1 MSVSKFPVLQMAD
14 TRVAVVGLRNADSSV
29 TVHRLAQSLAEIVA
43 LSEVVDDHHVLFG
56 MKGPVRFFGG
66 EEEVVRRVVRLCR
79 HDGIDVGVGVADSRL
94 AAMWAASMAQPVHR
108 VPVDGTATFLAP
120 LPVSDLARFAHVG
133 SDTLSLLSR
142 LGLGTLGAV
151 AGVPRASLSD
161 RFGPDGDALA
171 VLCAGGDVHLP
182 RFDAPPDAEV
192 VVCEFDD
199 PLDDLDAVLRGI
211 ADALHRLIE
220 DHVHR
225 GLVVCRIAVS
235 FVTEHDDICA
245 RVWYHPEGFGAGALV
260 ERVRGQLEAWSAV
273 RSTSFGALTAGVSRI
288 VLEVHDTAP
297 RRAHQPGLWGGRSEA
312 DRAAHRAVARVR
324 SLVGDQR
331 VTVPEWRGGRDP
343 LHQYVATSVA
353 LVDIEDPAAARR
365 RVTPGE
371 MHPARWNGVLAGLA
385 PSVRVDPPV
394 GVEVLD
400 SHGRPVAVNGRHL
413 LTAVPCRVTVQGASW
428 SILQWWGPWPVEE
441 RWWDPA
447 RRRRVA
453 HVQCIV
459 SSGLPQPESRSRN
472 EEAWLLSLEQH
483 AWWLVGTY
491 G

>member
-1 MSVSKFPVLQMAD
+1 MHESRVVVAALRSADNGASVQ
-14 TRVAVVGLRNADSSV
+14 
-29 TVHRLAQSLAEIVA
+29 RLAQSLAEIVA
-43 LSEVVDDHHVLFG
+43 LSEVVDNRHVLFA
-56 MKGPVRFFGG
+56 MKGPARFFGG
-66 EEEVVRRVVRLCR
+66 EEEVVHRVVQLCR
-79 HDGIDVGVGVADSRL
+79 RAGIDVGVGVAESRL
-94 AAMWAASMAQPVHR
+94 AAMWAASVAFPVHR
-108 VPVDGTATFLAP
+108 VPVGETAAFLAP
-120 LPVSDLARFAHVG
+120 QPVADLARFTHVG

-142 LGLGTLGAV
+142 LGLGTIGAV

-161 RFGPDGDALA
+161 RFGPDGDTLA
-171 VLCAGGDVHLP
+171 VLCAGGDLHAP

-192 VVCEFDD
+192 VVLEFDD
-199 PLDDLDAVLRGI
+199 PLDDLDAVLRGV
-211 ADALHRLIE
+211 ADMLHRLVD
-220 DHVHR
+220 DHVRR

-273 RSTSFGALTAGVSRI
+273 RSTGSGVPTAGVSRV

-297 RRAHQPGLWGGRSEA
+297 RRAHQLGLWGGRSEA
-312 DRAAHRAVARVR
+312 DRAAHRAIARVR
-324 SLVGDQR
+324 SVVGDQR

-343 LHQYVATSVA
+343 LRQYVATSVA
-353 LVDIEDPAAARR
+353 LVDIEDPATARR

-371 MHPARWNGVLAGLA
+371 MHPARWNGVLTGLA
-385 PSVRVDPPV
+385 PSIRVDPPM

-400 SHGRPVAVNGRHL
+400 SQGRTVAVNGRHL
-413 LTAVPCRVTVQGASW
+413 LTSVPYRVRVEGSTW
-428 SILQWWGPWPVEE
+428 SIVQWWGPWPVEE

-447 RRRRVA
+447 RHRRVA

-459 SSGLPQPESRSRN
+459 ASEQHEAAVH
-472 EEAWLLSLEQH
+472 EEAWLLSLEQRV
-483 AWWLVGTY
+483 WWLVGTY

>member
-1 MSVSKFPVLQMAD
+1 MSQVAD
-14 TRVAVVGLRNADSSV
+14 TRVAVVGLRNADTGV
-29 TVHRLAQSLAEIVA
+29 TVNRLAQSLTEIVA
-43 LSEVVDDHHVLFG
+43 LSEVVDDHHVLFA
-56 MKGPVRFFGG
+56 MKGPARFFGG
-66 EEEVVRRVVRLCR
+66 EEEVVGHVVHLCR
-79 HDGIDVGVGVADSRL
+79 RDGVEVGVGVADSRL
-94 AAMWAASMAQPVHR
+94 AAMWAASTARPVHR
-108 VPVDGTATFLAP
+108 VPAGGTTAFLAP
-120 LPVSDLARFAHVG
+120 LPVGDLARFTHVD

-161 RFGPDGDALA
+161 RFGPDGDTLA
-171 VLCAGGDVHLP
+171 VLCSGGDVHMP
-182 RFDAPPDAEV
+182 RFDAPPDAEIV
-192 VVCEFDD
+192 VREFDD
-199 PLDDLDAVLRGI
+199 PLDDLDTVLRGV
-211 ADALHRLIE
+211 ADVLHRLVD
-220 DHVHR
+220 DHVRR
-225 GLVVCRIAVS
+225 GLVICRIAVS

-260 ERVRGQLEAWSAV
+260 ERVRGQLEAWSTA

-288 VLEVHDTAP
+288 VLEVHDAAP
-297 RRAHQPGLWGGRSEA
+297 RRAHQPGLWGGHSEA
-312 DRAAHRAVARVR
+312 DRAAHRAIARVR

-343 LHQYVATSVA
+343 LRQYVVTSVA

-385 PSVRVDPPV
+385 PTVRVDPPV

-400 SHGRPVAVNGRHL
+400 AHGRPVAVNGRHL
-413 LTAVPCRVTVQGASW
+413 LTAVPCRVTMQGVGW
-428 SILQWWGPWPVEE
+428 SIVQWWGPWPVEE
-441 RWWDPA
+441 RWWDPS

-459 SSGLPQPESRSRN
+459 ASGLDEEARQ
-472 EEAWLLSLEQH
+472 EAWLLSLEQRV
-483 AWWLVGTY
+483 WWLVGTY